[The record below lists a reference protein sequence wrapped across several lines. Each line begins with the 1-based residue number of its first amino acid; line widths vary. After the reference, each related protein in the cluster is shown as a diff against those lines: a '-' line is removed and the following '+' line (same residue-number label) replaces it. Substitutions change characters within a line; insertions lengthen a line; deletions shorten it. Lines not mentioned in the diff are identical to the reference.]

1 MECGWNAGGMQHV
14 CYLVSF
20 RLHNDVGMGHLW
32 RVAGAHSTVGAV
44 QMPLQTRR
52 RGRYAH
58 ARNAGEMRVECG
70 AMPGGTPHTCSA
82 CDDDALSISR
92 TLCLS
97 RRPVCLSQ
105 CCSDFLAPLSN
116 NILHSRKSLCDR
128 GSRYGVVDACSR
140 PDMVPLRDCWC
151 VGFRGALDTLR

>member
-1 MECGWNAGGMQHV
+1 MRVECGWNARVECEWNAGGIWVECGWNAGGMQHV

-82 CDDDALSISR
+82 CDDDALSIR
-92 TLCLS
+92 
-97 RRPVCLSQ
+97 
-105 CCSDFLAPLSN
+105 F
-116 NILHSRKSLCDR
+116 I
-128 GSRYGVVDACSR
+128 
-140 PDMVPLRDCWC
+140 
-151 VGFRGALDTLR
+151 